1 MSITETAPAPE
12 TAAFRHLVTPG
23 AVGPHWSGSG
33 ESDWLALAA
42 DLVPQIAEQADH
54 NDRMG
59 TFVHD
64 SFELLRRHGFMSML
78 VPAEVGGGGASFA
91 ELTGVL
97 ATLAHGCPS
106 TSLTLSM
113 HSHLVAAQV
122 WRHRRGMPAPVL
134 ARVAAEQI
142 VLVSTGASDWME
154 SNGTAVPVEGGYR
167 VSARKAPASGASVG
181 NVLVTSIRYDSGAD
195 GAQVIH
201 AAIPFAAEG
210 VSVEETWDAHGMRAT
225 GSHTVVLDDVF
236 VPEAAIALVRPAGVW
251 HPVWATVLGVALPLI
266 MSTYVGVAEAA
277 AAEALALAAPKA
289 ERPETAQ
296 VAGRM
301 LNRLAAAQDGMRAM
315 IETVDDLRFDNS
327 IGVASTALIRKTN
340 VTEAAIDTVRLALEL
355 GGGATFSRSNVIE
368 RLQRDVH
375 GALYHPL
382 PTAQQERFTG
392 RAALGL
398 APF

>member
-1 MSITETAPAPE
+1 MTITETPHAHDPLLARPG
-12 TAAFRHLVTPG
+12 TAD
-23 AVGPHWSGSG
+23 PHWSGRGDSH
-33 ESDWLALAA
+33 WMRLAA
-42 DLVPQIAEQADH
+42 DLVPQIAEQARRH
-54 NDRMG
+54 DRAG
-59 TFVHD
+59 TFAHD

-91 ELTGVL
+91 ELCGVL
-97 ATLAHGCPS
+97 ATLARGCPS

-134 ARVAAEQI
+134 AKVAAEQI

-154 SNGTAVPVEGGYR
+154 SNGSALPVDGGYR
-167 VSARKAPASGASVG
+167 VSARKTPASGASVG
-181 NVLVTSIRYDSGAD
+181 NVLVTSIRHD
-195 GAQVIH
+195 GGDDGPQVIH
-201 AAIPFAAEG
+201 AAIPFTAEG
-210 VSVEETWDAHGMRAT
+210 VSIEETWDAHGMRAT

-266 MSTYVGVAEAA
+266 MSTYVGAAEAA
-277 AAEALALAAPKA
+277 AAEALTLAAPRA
-289 ERPETAQ
+289 DRHETAQ

-301 LNRLAAAQDGMRAM
+301 LNRLSAAQDGMRTM
-315 IETVDDLRFDNS
+315 IETADDLQFDNS
-327 IGVASTALIRKTN
+327 IDVASSMLIRKTN
-340 VTEAAIDTVRLALEL
+340 VAEASIDTVRLALEL
-355 GGGATFSRSNVIE
+355 GGGTAFSRTNVIE
-368 RLQRDVH
+368 QLQRDVH

-392 RAALGL
+392 RATFGL
-398 APF
+398 API